1 MIRSRSALL
10 LLLLALCSTTTIA
23 WAASNLVP
31 RDQGDRNEKAVL
43 RYLRPILK
51 SSGTV
56 ARIYYRTDCQAD
68 DDYPIPF
75 PKLLLRAPNASQSV
89 SAIPGI
95 FPHNKKIQVTINE
108 PGLVRI
114 RIENFPEALLHIKIS
129 SLALK
134 PVEQYDVQSAF
145 RAIENTVEFQQA
157 LRKFGIRG
165 IPRPYNLPVQSPAE
179 GLPHLPPSLTN
190 VTVDRALDLVAKT
203 FDIVVVWGYCESP
216 PTYDL
221 TYTGTQEW

>member
-1 MIRSRSALL
+1 ML
-10 LLLLALCSTTTIA
+10 LLLLAACSTTFA
-23 WAASNLVP
+23 WAASNLIL
-31 RDQGDRNEKAVL
+31 RDQGDQNEEAVL
-43 RYLRPILK
+43 RYLRPILI

-68 DDYPIPF
+68 DDYRIPF
-75 PKLLLRAPNASQSV
+75 PKLLLHAPNASQSV

-95 FPHNKKIQVTINE
+95 FPHNKRIRVTNTE

-129 SLALK
+129 SLALN

-145 RAIENTVEFQQA
+145 RAIENTVEFQRA
-157 LRKFGIRG
+157 LRTFGIKG
-165 IPRPYNLPVQSPAE
+165 IPRPYNLPVQSPVE
-179 GLPHLPPSLTN
+179 GLPHMPPFLTN

-203 FDIVVVWGYCESP
+203 FGIVVVWGYCNSP

-221 TYTGTQEW
+221 TYTDTFEW